1 MLARTAVWGP
11 MPVAFVSVEA
21 LLLVAA
27 CLAAIGAVLTAW
39 LVIRPGRR
47 DRPRPSDDDDDV
59 RRSPSP
65 ASLGLDED
73 PIVAALGIGRG
84 RTKGPKP

>member
-1 MLARTAVWGP
+1 MPTIIHAALSGGT
-11 MPVAFVSVEA
+11 PVAFASIEA
-21 LLLVAA
+21 LLIVAA
-27 CLAAIGAVLTAW
+27 GLAVVGALLTAW
-39 LVIRPGRR
+39 LVVRPDRR
-47 DRPRPSDDDDDV
+47 RPPGGEDDEV

-65 ASLGLDED
+65 ASLGVDED